1 MPAAPNGAEESSGGE
16 GSPAAGLLIRTGG
29 DEARARAMGNAPQ
42 QGQSTQPH
50 DASLRVNL
58 DSVKPGCALG
68 LFANEDAHAAA
79 AGYWSGS
86 DPALVSCA
94 DATHAQH
101 QGQSALPEE
110 PEGSCARSICR
121 KEKRHRQK
129 QNVNTLDA
137 LLPEAFRRN
146 PVKNCAGRRSM
157 GTEGR
162 SLHDVLVDT
171 IQCLKSMKSHHES
184 VHANCCGPTIANEHT
199 HAQTEASSRE
209 VSPETMRDGIMS
221 SRSLAVMELEM
232 PSWTVIS
239 LNPAAK
245 DLFGDTPWGSCE
257 GQCLANSIVPF
268 EDMPILENMW
278 LEAQSAS
285 TTYAQAIMTAA
296 EPMQSPPRKPAPY
309 APPSE
314 KRTIRF
320 SRYFLH
326 DPIQEKDGGELSSGA
341 YVPLE
346 RAVSI
351 DRAAIV
357 EGAASGD
364 GFPHAF
370 APDQLFEGASATGEF
385 DESGCGRA
393 SGERGRG
400 EDGAPDVA
408 WNKTKKSGRKFIS
421 CHLVASHVQLLSI
434 APKRRSRL
442 AELWQRWG
450 GKSSNPQD
458 VCVQGSVKPGEDATS
473 VEVEADGM
481 GSQWAQT
488 GAHNYTGKQLQTMK
502 PCSRCKANHKSVT
515 YCIQRG
521 HVPVSVS
528 SHSIGKQPAGMR
540 SLLLISKCKDT
551 EVGRPTFEEGLIR
564 LSRMSLHPFRGIFR
578 LDPSCLAGGNN
589 LTVGQCR
596 AFFGYNSLFPT
607 EHTSVIQTM
616 WQKTAGWCSCFF
628 DDFKMRFVQIHLILD
643 KDNDGIPFSLVHTRL
658 SFGMFQTRWQ
668 LTACASLD
676 GKPGLNHNQSRQRL
690 NVYSSM
696 SLVVAERGAL
706 GVQELQLGDRAWPKF
721 PNRTSGMCGGTEGG
735 PHVVKGSEQEQGM
748 NAPAERLFP
757 LRAVRWHFSENEMIQ
772 TGECQGLGT
781 YKFRWVRV
789 GPLDRSCYIDDD
801 LHLAP
806 KFAYY

>member
-1 MPAAPNGAEESSGGE
+1 VPAAPNGAEESSGGE

-171 IQCLKSMKSHHES
+171 IQCLKSMRAHDES
-184 VHANCCGPTIANEHT
+184 VDANCGGPGGPTIANEHS
-199 HAQTEASSRE
+199 HAQTGASSRQ
-209 VSPETMRDGIMS
+209 VTPETMRDGIMS

-232 PSWTVIS
+232 PSWTIIS
-239 LNPAAK
+239 LNPAAR

-278 LEAQSAS
+278 LEAQRAS
-285 TTYAQAIMTAA
+285 TTYAPAIMTTS
-296 EPMQSPPRKPAPY
+296 EPMQSASRKPASY

-320 SRYFLH
+320 SRYCLH
-326 DPIQEKDGGELSSGA
+326 DPIQEKHGGEVSSGA
-341 YVPLE
+341 YMPLE

-351 DRAAIV
+351 DRADII
-357 EGAASGD
+357 ERAASGD

-370 APDQLFEGASATGEF
+370 APDQLFEGASATGEL
-385 DESGCGRA
+385 DESG
-393 SGERGRG
+393 S
-400 EDGAPDVA
+400 PDVA
-408 WNKTKKSGRKFIS
+408 WNKTKKGGRKFIS
-421 CHLVASHVQLLSI
+421 CHFVASHVQLLSI

-442 AELWQRWG
+442 AELWHRWG
-450 GKSSNPQD
+450 GKSS
-458 VCVQGSVKPGEDATS
+458 GEDATA

-488 GAHNYTGKQLQTMK
+488 GAHNYTEKQLRTMK

-528 SHSIGKQPAGMR
+528 SHSTGKETAGMR
-540 SLLLISKCKDT
+540 ALLLISKCKDA
-551 EVGRPTFEEGLIR
+551 EVGLPAFQDGLMR
-564 LSRMSLHPFRGIFR
+564 LSRMSLLPFSGIFR
-578 LDPSCLAGGNN
+578 LDPSCLARGNN

-596 AFFGYNSLFPT
+596 AFFGYNSMFPK

-643 KDNDGIPFSLVHTRL
+643 IDNDGIPFALVHARL
-658 SFGMFQTRWQ
+658 SFGLFQTRWQ
-668 LTACASLD
+668 LTACGSFD
-676 GKPGLNHNQSRQRL
+676 GKTGLNHNFSRQRL
-690 NVYSSM
+690 NVHSSM
-696 SLVVAERGAL
+696 SLVTPERGSI

-721 PNRTSGMCGGTEGG
+721 PSRTSGMCGGAEGG
-735 PHVVKGSEQEQGM
+735 PRRFKSREGT
-748 NAPAERLFP
+748 NAPAEGLFP
-757 LRAVRWHFSENEMIQ
+757 LRAVRWNFRENEMIQ
-772 TGECQGLGT
+772 TGDCQELGS

-789 GPLDRSCYIDDD
+789 GPIDRSCYIDED